1 VNSKDQK
8 KIILAN
14 LFRSTLLLH
23 PHDLSELFYFLCVR
37 LSPEYE
43 GIETNIGIEIIFKA
57 IAKALGLTKKEI
69 KSQFTEIGDIG
80 IVTERGM
87 LASMKFPQSS
97 VLTFEEVFNGF
108 RNISEASGSKSQNEK
123 ESIVVGLIQ
132 RAMPWEAKYITR
144 WLMGNLKTGA
154 G

>member
-1 VNSKDQK
+1 MNSKDQK

-14 LFRSTLLLH
+14 LFRSTLLLR
-23 PHDLSELFYFLCVR
+23 PYDLSELFYFLCVR

-57 IAKALGLTKKEI
+57 IAKALGQTKKEV
-69 KSQFTEIGDIG
+69 KAHFTEIGDIG

-87 LASMKFPQSS
+87 LASMKFQQSS

-108 RNISEASGSKSQNEK
+108 RNISEASGSKS
-123 ESIVVGLIQ
+123 
-132 RAMPWEAKYITR
+132 
-144 WLMGNLKTGA
+144 
-154 G
+154 